1 MNVGDMGSTYR
12 RSYTVLGDAVN
23 LGSRLEGLTKFYGI
37 KLLVGEETAKSLEG
51 FLLRQIDRV
60 KVKGKNEAVECY
72 EPICQLSSAGEQL
85 KARVAAYHE
94 ALTLYYGQQWDL
106 AEEALSK
113 LLSDEPECRLYQ
125 VYLERI
131 ATLRGLDLPA
141 DWDGAFTHTSK

>member
-1 MNVGDMGSTYR
+1 M
-12 RSYTVLGDAVN
+12 
-23 LGSRLEGLTKFYGI
+23 
-37 KLLVGEETAKSLEG
+37 
-51 FLLRQIDRV
+51 
-60 KVKGKNEAVECY
+60 KGKNEAVECY

-94 ALTLYYGQQWDL
+94 VLNLYYGQQWDL

-113 LLSDEPECRLYQ
+113 LLADEPECRLYQ